1 MSYFLRVD
9 TQCERERIYS
19 SQFLAEVL
27 ICSSFNPASQL
38 WLDIWDRVKSKP
50 SLFQMN
56 KVSLNS
62 LTPRRIHSLLLLLKS
77 LHYKKS
83 LVFGPNSSEYSFL
96 GIFLAWKLLDSKTL
110 WLLFV
115 FHLLTGFMIQIPE
128 SLFCFTQP
136 NIYSFLCWLFNK

>member
-1 MSYFLRVD
+1 MSYFLRAD
-9 TQCERERIYS
+9 TQCVRERIYS

-128 SLFCFTQP
+128 IQFHFT
-136 NIYSFLCWLFNK
+136 

>member
-1 MSYFLRVD
+1 M
-9 TQCERERIYS
+9 CEERIYS

-62 LTPRRIHSLLLLLKS
+62 LTPRIHSLLLLLLKS
-77 LHYKKS
+77 LQYKKK
-83 LVFGPNSSEYSFL
+83 LGFGLNSEYSFL
-96 GIFLAWKLLDSKTL
+96 GIFFQCLKALGKKD
-110 WLLFV
+110 F
-115 FHLLTGFMIQIPE
+115 IAP
-128 SLFCFTQP
+128 FCFPFTNRLHAPIFQKV
-136 NIYSFLCWLFNK
+136 ICSILT